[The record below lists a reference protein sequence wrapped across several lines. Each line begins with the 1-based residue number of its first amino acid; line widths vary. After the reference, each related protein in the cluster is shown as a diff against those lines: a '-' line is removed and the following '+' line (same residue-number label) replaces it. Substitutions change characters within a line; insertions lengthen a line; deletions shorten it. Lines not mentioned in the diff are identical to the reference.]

1 MSEITSIVALPT
13 PNVEETRCPDAM
25 TTGSTTV
32 TLIKDF
38 QYTLNVDCPPYAMCM
53 PQVKT
58 LPKGTKVT
66 GFLGCNEYQVAVP
79 CEIMSW
85 LSNSAT
91 IHCSKTQARNYLKIS
106 SADESLNGKHLPSE
120 YYTPTLPEQL
130 QEEENISSM
139 PSSDR
144 QAEQPKNDYITLD
157 RKTMFTA
164 LIIAAVVIGGFFMY
178 RRLKK

>member
-1 MSEITSIVALPT
+1 MSEITSIIGLYPP

-25 TTGSTTV
+25 IMGSTTV

-38 QYTLNVDCPPYAMCM
+38 KYTPYVDCPPYAMCR

-66 GFLGCNEYQVAVP
+66 GFLGCNEYQVKVP
-79 CEIMSW
+79 CEDPTI
-85 LSNSAT
+85 NSGT
-91 IHCSKTQARNYLKIS
+91 TTCSKTQARNYLKIS
-106 SADESLNGKHLPSE
+106 SADESLNGKQIHSD
-120 YYTPTLPEQL
+120 YYTPILPDQL

-144 QAEQPKNDYITLD
+144 QAEHTKNDYITLD
-157 RKTMFTA
+157 TKTMFTA